1 MWGGAP
7 TRLSEI
13 GDDEEKSYEEK
24 AYWKKYQQEQEGV
37 TQDGVTPTNYD
48 GFIDEDGFDGGD
60 GQVGV
65 VGDGG
70 NALESFDDAG
80 NVVKKMG
87 AGRAAVKGEAI
98 GGSESKKRQR
108 NAFGSSTG
116 YAEQLKAEGM
126 VKYNQYGEDMLQA
139 RRQQLENWQ
148 QQRALKAEQNQ
159 GLQELADLTGVE
171 YDPRFG
177 SKNYFDVLS
186 KDKSE
191 MSDDGKFTITQG
203 EARKEAATELAV
215 LNAVSEPASQA
226 SQPASRFPIALSCR
240 FLLLRSILL
249 PCSHVRTARNQTH
262 THTP

>member
-1 MWGGAP
+1 MLLVPA
-7 TRLSEI
+7 RA
-13 GDDEEKSYEEK
+13 DEMSGMLYLAVPNTILHEVDAWSPLLPPRV
-24 AYWKKYQQEQEGV
+24 AADRRRQQ
-37 TQDGVTPTNYD
+37 
-48 GFIDEDGFDGGD
+48 
-60 GQVGV
+60 
-65 VGDGG
+65 
-70 NALESFDDAG
+70 
-80 NVVKKMG
+80 
-87 AGRAAVKGEAI
+87 
-98 GGSESKKRQR
+98 RQR

-203 EARKEAATELAV
+203 EARKEAAVE
-215 LNAVSEPASQA
+215 EK
-226 SQPASRFPIALSCR
+226 
-240 FLLLRSILL
+240 LLLEVGRELFGEDLPRVHAILEGGGEEGAIYGAL
-249 PCSHVRTARNQTH
+249 AE
-262 THTP
+262 